1 MPLRKKIINLFLI
14 GSLSLNL
21 ACYKKKNNPFCISCE
36 KGTLFYSMQCASSYP
51 LFVSETGDSF
61 FLMGGFSKPFRKDSV
76 RVCIKVEDHNGISN
90 GGCGVKRVKCIRKIK

>member
-1 MPLRKKIINLFLI
+1 MQLLAKIPFPILLLA
-14 GSLSLNL
+14 LSLNW
-21 ACYKKKNNPFCISCE
+21 ACTKKRNNPFCYSCE
-36 KGTLFYSMQCASSYP
+36 KGTLFYSINCASYP